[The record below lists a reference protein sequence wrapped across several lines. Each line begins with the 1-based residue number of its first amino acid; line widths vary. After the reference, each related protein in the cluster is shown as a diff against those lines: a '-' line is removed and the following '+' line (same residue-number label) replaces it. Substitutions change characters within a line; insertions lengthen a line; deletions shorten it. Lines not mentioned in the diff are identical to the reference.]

1 MKGVRRP
8 SMLTEFQQQM
18 ALAVD
23 ETVPGQ
29 VVSFGDIAAAAGR
42 PNASRAAGNLL
53 AKFPGDLPWWRV
65 VYSDGRLPACNPSV
79 QIERLIQ
86 EGVQLS
92 GCRVTGAPLGR
103 FAETRT

>member
-1 MKGVRRP
+1 
-8 SMLTEFQQQM
+8 MLTEFQQRM
-18 ALAVD
+18 AAAVD
-23 ETVPGQ
+23 ETVAGE

-79 QIERLIQ
+79 QTERLAE
-86 EGVQLS
+86 EGVHLK
-92 GCRVTGAPLGR
+92 GCRVIYSPKGR
-103 FAETRT
+103 FAGSKS